1 MWNWDR
7 DSNTQPLD
15 HLFLHNQWTEA
26 PFWVQAQLTIF
37 IFKIKGTNYFDRR
50 DQRSQSAA
58 HRGRRRSSAS
68 GNRFSPFSPSISETR
83 FATEPPSPSSPFNY
97 NSGSPLHNIGAR
109 SNSCLDDS
117 TADFMKNGYNQNQNG
132 QFSFLKSLTE
142 TEASVQTQHGINSSP
157 QHHQHQQHHQQRQF
171 EMQSFQNVTE
181 TMEATVNNANDADQ
195 GPTI

>member
-1 MWNWDR
+1 
-7 DSNTQPLD
+7 
-15 HLFLHNQWTEA
+15 
-26 PFWVQAQLTIF
+26 
-37 IFKIKGTNYFDRR
+37 
-50 DQRSQSAA
+50 
-58 HRGRRRSSAS
+58 
-68 GNRFSPFSPSISETR
+68 
-83 FATEPPSPSSPFNY
+83 
-97 NSGSPLHNIGAR
+97 
-109 SNSCLDDS
+109 
-117 TADFMKNGYNQNQNG
+117 MKNGYNQNQNG